1 MRSPPWTRSSARP
14 IPRRPTPARSRP
26 SPPRLGRYRKGP
38 RLTAM
43 SVWRTLRPLLRR
55 PVRAKRPVCEHA
67 GVGTTNEIPRRV
79 NGAGRWHSTFS
90 VHSNSRVSGPFRN
103 RSGSSVHPGGRHPWF
118 RQMCSMLAP
127 LTASQ
132 TVLVG
137 PGPGPFPRPGPR
149 WVAVRS
155 GRRLRPCSDSQRV
168 GLECE
173 ADACA
178 PAEDLSPAAVG
189 CHRHRQ
195 TCLDGCSRARIC
207 SCAALAVS
215 SCSHIPAPMSSKRG
229 RSAAARAFRLPSP
242 VTNNLP
248 VHCRPPAARSGLSL
262 PSRPDCSL
270 LTASRVRRRP
280 AALGCCVPGRS
291 FLPTADG
298 PAAGSR
304 SVSPAGSSAAR
315 R

>member
-43 SVWRTLRPLLRR
+43 SGWRTLRPLLRR
-55 PVRAKRPVCEHA
+55 PVRAERPVCEHA

-132 TVLVG
+132 TVLVNAG
-137 PGPGPFPRPGPR
+137 RSSTSPRRSGSDLVWKRRANSTMHRRNSSSGLQPSSTALATDDVTLPSSASAEGSRGISASPCGCR
-149 WVAVRS
+149 SRRSGRVSRARPSRSAVRS
-155 GRRLRPCSDSQRV
+155 
-168 GLECE
+168 
-173 ADACA
+173 
-178 PAEDLSPAAVG
+178 AAV
-189 CHRHRQ
+189 RR
-195 TCLDGCSRARIC
+195 CS
-207 SCAALAVS
+207 S
-215 SCSHIPAPMSSKRG
+215 
-229 RSAAARAFRLPSP
+229 
-242 VTNNLP
+242 
-248 VHCRPPAARSGLSL
+248 
-262 PSRPDCSL
+262 
-270 LTASRVRRRP
+270 
-280 AALGCCVPGRS
+280 
-291 FLPTADG
+291 
-298 PAAGSR
+298 
-304 SVSPAGSSAAR
+304 
-315 R
+315 